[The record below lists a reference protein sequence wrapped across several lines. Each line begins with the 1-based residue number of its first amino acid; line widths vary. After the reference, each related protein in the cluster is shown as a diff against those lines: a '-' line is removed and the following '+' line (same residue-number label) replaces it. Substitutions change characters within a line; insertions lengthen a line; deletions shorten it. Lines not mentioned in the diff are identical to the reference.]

1 MEASQERTCLAHS
14 HRSRIPD
21 SRGVIC
27 RQPLI
32 PMGTGKCAALKYQ
45 IELDEMDQ
53 VTCDGLELIYS
64 RDGEEIFWEASRQ
77 MLIEGRP

>member
-1 MEASQERTCLAHS
+1 M
-14 HRSRIPD
+14 
-21 SRGVIC
+21 
-27 RQPLI
+27 I

>member
-1 MEASQERTCLAHS
+1 
-14 HRSRIPD
+14 
-21 SRGVIC
+21 
-27 RQPLI
+27 
-32 PMGTGKCAALKYQ
+32 MGTGKCAALKYQ

-53 VTCDGLELIYS
+53 VTCDGLELIYG